1 VVCTCCQGACDGT
14 FRVLGHPVCFDCSV
28 HESYESIM
36 AIIREKLN
44 VNVDTWAVAG
54 ATQP

>member
-1 VVCTCCQGACDGT
+1 MVCTCCQGACDGT

-44 VNVDTWAVAG
+44 VNVDTWTVAG
-54 ATQP
+54 AT